1 MATVRFV
8 FSFIKLSLFQ
18 YIRFVVKNKE
28 QGMKVRALPLAC
40 GKRSGFSPFRCRSSL
55 PCFASL
61 RSTAA
66 RRLAQNAPVEHF
78 AGFQPSLPR
87 WPPAAWLQSLTQ
99 ENILYFPYP
108 FYQACNEINKKS
120 AFKKLLKNYD
130 IFLKI
135 PKKI

>member
-1 MATVRFV
+1 MVW
-8 FSFIKLSLFQ
+8 
-18 YIRFVVKNKE
+18 
-28 QGMKVRALPLAC
+28 ALPLAY
-40 GKRSGFSPFRCRSSL
+40 GKRSGFSPFRANRAPFFRSL
-55 PCFASL
+55 TVASE
-61 RSTAA
+61 RACGS
-66 RRLAQNAPVEHF
+66 
-78 AGFQPSLPR
+78 
-87 WPPAAWLQSLTQ
+87 WLQSLTQ